1 METLSFQKHVCFT
14 FCIGRLSVLD
24 TVRENKMINAFV
36 CACIQDRDELSSCL
50 ESDSVLKMSVPL
62 TQQPH
67 E

>member
-1 METLSFQKHVCFT
+1 
-14 FCIGRLSVLD
+14 
-24 TVRENKMINAFV
+24 MINAFV